1 MKHAQ
6 RCYTSRNPRMPST
19 QELLV
24 LIVAIFVLWF
34 VLKVAKLAIRVILFL
49 VTLAIVVGVLWHFF
63 LR

>member
-1 MKHAQ
+1 
-6 RCYTSRNPRMPST
+6 MPST

-49 VTLAIVVGVLWHFF
+49 IMLAIDNGVIWHFF
-63 LR
+63 PR

>member
-1 MKHAQ
+1 
-6 RCYTSRNPRMPST
+6 MPST

-34 VLKVAKLAIRVILFL
+34 FLKLAKLAIRVILFL
-49 VTLAIVVGVLWHFF
+49 ITVAIVLGVVWHFF

>member
-1 MKHAQ
+1 
-6 RCYTSRNPRMPST
+6 MPGT

-34 VLKVAKLAIRVILFL
+34 VLKLAKLAIRVILFL
-49 VTLAIVVGVLWHFF
+49 VTLAIVIGVCWHFF

>member
-1 MKHAQ
+1 
-6 RCYTSRNPRMPST
+6 MPST

-49 VTLAIVVGVLWHFF
+49 VMLAIVIGVIWHFF